1 MTALIR
7 HPNLDRVDD
16 IYEQLLAM
24 HDGLDEA
31 QSLKVSARLILVLAN
46 HVGDSQVVLSAI
58 ALARSTCYSSQDE
71 HAVACPTTA
80 DP

>member
-16 IYEQLLAM
+16 VYERLLAM
-24 HDGLDEA
+24 HEGLDEA

-46 HVGDSQVVLSAI
+46 HIGNSDVVLSAI
-58 ALARSTCYSSQDE
+58 ALARPSAAPGD
-71 HAVACPTTA
+71 TA
-80 DP
+80 

>member
-16 IYEQLLAM
+16 IYERLLAM

-46 HVGDSQVVLSAI
+46 HIGNSDVVLSAI
-58 ALARSTCYSSQDE
+58 ALAKPAAAQGD
-71 HAVACPTTA
+71 AA
-80 DP
+80 